1 MSCSVLNRLLQLKEY
16 ECACI
21 LGDVN
26 MLRQISV
33 LAVLLVTS
41 VVMAKEV
48 TTVAQSAA
56 TVPAKSAVEKTIS
69 RLSPISWF
77 HKLTELTAGRF
88 RESASFDA
96 ALWSIKAN
104 KINVK
109 TAMQTQADSMSKTQ
123 KKNPSRA
130 DIPCSTAV
138 ISS

>member
-56 TVPAKSAVEKTIS
+56 TVPAKSAVEKTTS
-69 RLSPISWF
+69 QLSATSWF
-77 HKLTELTAGRF
+77 HKLT
-88 RESASFDA
+88 S
-96 ALWSIKAN
+96 
-104 KINVK
+104 
-109 TAMQTQADSMSKTQ
+109 
-123 KKNPSRA
+123 
-130 DIPCSTAV
+130 
-138 ISS
+138 